1 MDNDIRNETPG
12 DFSPGRRKGLNAKSE
27 ENSVRRGTPETMSHP
42 DSDLLKKSPV
52 DAPKPY
58 RSPPTKQYRQSS
70 FIGMNNE
77 EAGKTEDTEL
87 PGFSDDRRK
96 TTRTKKIMTLG
107 ASVIFILGLAVTREL
122 IRPPETGISTK
133 EAWQVMS
140 ELNAAENTGEMGFAE
155 AIETEA
161 PNVPAVVSEEEKAE
175 LISQGQESMKTEIF
189 GTDEDQGISPYLT
202 ITGMTDK
209 EKRDTGFVETDCL
222 RAAGLFLK
230 DRGISTKRI
239 IVENPVDCSLPNGMA
254 FQGRLEKLDDMSF
267 RFILFPDLPG
277 EYIFMIEEDEE
288 KVQPET
294 LTTEN
299 ASDTAEQA
307 AGTQT
312 QAAVQTQNSPQTQS
326 QPQSQASQDTD
337 YDARN
342 ISISSVPEEL
352 LNYMDN
358 RYVFQYS
365 LYDYLFSHGKKEVQ
379 SAEVTD
385 YSIDAG
391 TRQATIKLKLTDG
404 SDLTAVYSKS
414 SGSYTFS

>member
-1 MDNDIRNETPG
+1 MDKDMRNETPK
-12 DFSPGRRKGLNAKSE
+12 DFPPEQKFETHGGPPDKSWSKHPWHRRSIMDEDAFPAE
-27 ENSVRRGTPETMSHP
+27 D
-42 DSDLLKKSPV
+42 DSNP
-52 DAPKPY
+52 
-58 RSPPTKQYRQSS
+58 
-70 FIGMNNE
+70 
-77 EAGKTEDTEL
+77 
-87 PGFSDDRRK
+87 DDRRK
-96 TTRTKKIMTLG
+96 VIRARKIATLG
-107 ASVIFILGLAVTREL
+107 ASVIFILGLAVAGEL
-122 IRPPETGISTK
+122 ARSPDPEISNQQAT
-133 EAWQVMS
+133 QVMS
-140 ELNAAENTGEMGFAE
+140 ELNAAENTGSYGLAE

-161 PNVPAVVSEEEKAE
+161 AMSQAEISEEEKAE
-175 LISQGQESMKTEIF
+175 LISQGEDSMKDQIF
-189 GTDEDQGISPYLT
+189 GDDEDQGISPYLT

-209 EKRDTGFVETDCL
+209 EKRDAGFVETDFL
-222 RAAGLFLK
+222 REAGLFLK

-239 IVENPVDCSLPNGMA
+239 IVEKEVECSLPKGMA
-254 FQGRLEKLDDMSF
+254 FQGRLEKVDGKSF
-267 RFILFPDLPG
+267 RFILFPNLPG
-277 EYIFMIEEDEE
+277 QYIFMIEEDEKE
-288 KVQPET
+288 VQPET
-294 LTTEN
+294 LTTED
-299 ASDTAEQA
+299 ASEADNQS
-307 AGTQT
+307 AGSQT
-312 QAAVQTQNSPQTQS
+312 QAASQAQYPLQV
-326 QPQSQASQDTD
+326 QPQSQTQEQADD

>member
-1 MDNDIRNETPG
+1 MDKDMRNKAPR
-12 DFSPGRRKGLNAKSE
+12 DFSPKREYETQEGPPDKKCPKGSRHMRILNAEKVPGVGDGSFSDERRKA
-27 ENSVRRGTPETMSHP
+27 VRS
-42 DSDLLKKSPV
+42 
-52 DAPKPY
+52 
-58 RSPPTKQYRQSS
+58 
-70 FIGMNNE
+70 
-77 EAGKTEDTEL
+77 
-87 PGFSDDRRK
+87 
-96 TTRTKKIMTLG
+96 KKIAAIG

-155 AIETEA
+155 AIETETTT
-161 PNVPAVVSEEEKAE
+161 PQPEISEEEKAG
-175 LISQGQESMKTEIF
+175 LISQGEDSMKKQIF
-189 GTDEDQGISPYLT
+189 GDEENQGISPYLT

-209 EKRDTGFVETDCL
+209 EKRDAGFVETDFL

-230 DRGISTKRI
+230 DRGISSKRI

-254 FQGRLEKLDDMSF
+254 FQGRLEKVDDMSF
-267 RFILFPDLPG
+267 RFILFPNLPG

-294 LTTEN
+294 LPTED
-299 ASDTAEQA
+299 ASDTEEQA

-312 QAAVQTQNSPQTQS
+312 QAAVQTQNPPQTQS

-391 TRQATIKLKLTDG
+391 TRQATIKLTLYDG

>member
-1 MDNDIRNETPG
+1 MDKDMRNKAPR
-12 DFSPGRRKGLNAKSE
+12 DFSPKREYETQEGPPDKKCPKGSRHMRILNAEKVPGVGDGSFSDERRKA
-27 ENSVRRGTPETMSHP
+27 VRS
-42 DSDLLKKSPV
+42 
-52 DAPKPY
+52 
-58 RSPPTKQYRQSS
+58 
-70 FIGMNNE
+70 
-77 EAGKTEDTEL
+77 
-87 PGFSDDRRK
+87 
-96 TTRTKKIMTLG
+96 KKIAALG

-155 AIETEA
+155 AIETETTT
-161 PNVPAVVSEEEKAE
+161 PQPEISEEEKAG
-175 LISQGQESMKTEIF
+175 LISQGEDSMKKQIF
-189 GTDEDQGISPYLT
+189 GDEENQGISPYLT

-209 EKRDTGFVETDCL
+209 EKRDAGFVETDFL

-230 DRGISTKRI
+230 DRGISSKRI

-254 FQGRLEKLDDMSF
+254 FQGRLEKVDDMSF
-267 RFILFPDLPG
+267 RFILFPNLPG

-294 LTTEN
+294 LTTED
-299 ASDTAEQA
+299 ASDTEEQA

-312 QAAVQTQNSPQTQS
+312 QAAVQTQNPPQTQS

-379 SAEVTD
+379 SADVTD

-391 TRQATIKLKLTDG
+391 TRQATIKLKLSDG
-404 SDLTAVYSKS
+404 SDLTAVYSKD
-414 SGSYTFS
+414 SGKYSFS

>member
-1 MDNDIRNETPG
+1 MDKNMRNEAPE
-12 DFSPGRRKGLNAKSE
+12 DFSPEREYETHEGPPDKKRPKDSQHMRSLNAEKVPGAGDSCFSDERRKA
-27 ENSVRRGTPETMSHP
+27 VRS
-42 DSDLLKKSPV
+42 
-52 DAPKPY
+52 
-58 RSPPTKQYRQSS
+58 
-70 FIGMNNE
+70 
-77 EAGKTEDTEL
+77 
-87 PGFSDDRRK
+87 
-96 TTRTKKIMTLG
+96 KKIAALG

-122 IRPPETGISTK
+122 IHPPETGISTK

-140 ELNAAENTGEMGFAE
+140 ELNAAENSGEVGLAE
-155 AIETEA
+155 AIETEE
-161 PNVPAVVSEEEKAE
+161 PDVPAVVSEEEKAE
-175 LISQGQESMKTEIF
+175 LISQGEDSMKVQIF
-189 GTDEDQGISPYLT
+189 GKEEDQGISPYLT

-209 EKRDTGFVETDCL
+209 EKRDAGFVETDFL

-230 DRGISTKRI
+230 DRGISSKRI
-239 IVENPVDCSLPNGMA
+239 IVENPVDCSLPDGMA
-254 FQGRLEKLDDMSF
+254 FQGRLEKVDNMSF

-277 EYIFMIEEDEE
+277 EYIFMVEEDEE

-294 LTTEN
+294 LTTED
-299 ASDTAEQA
+299 ALDTEGQA
-307 AGTQT
+307 AGTQAHET
-312 QAAVQTQNSPQTQS
+312 VQTQSPPQTQS

-385 YSIDAG
+385 YAIDAG
-391 TRQATIKLKLTDG
+391 TRQATIKLKLSDG
-404 SDLTAVYSKS
+404 SDLVAVYSKS

>member
-1 MDNDIRNETPG
+1 MDEDMRNETPK
-12 DFSPGRRKGLNAKSE
+12 DFPPGRRKSLKVSSGETSAQRE
-27 ENSVRRGTPETMSHP
+27 YPEILSHL
-42 DSDLLKKSPV
+42 DSDFKKESLG

-58 RSPPTKQYRQSS
+58 RRLPKRYRPGSFNSISS
-70 FIGMNNE
+70 E
-77 EAGKTEDTEL
+77 EAGKTQETGL
-87 PGFSDDRRK
+87 PDDRHKAARA
-96 TTRTKKIMTLG
+96 KKIATFG
-107 ASVIFILGLAVTREL
+107 ASVLFILGLAVVAEL
-122 IRPPETGISTK
+122 GKMPDPETSNQ
-133 EAWQVMS
+133 EATQVMS
-140 ELNAAENTGEMGFAE
+140 ELNAAESGGAFGLAE

-161 PNVPAVVSEEEKAE
+161 ASKQVGISEEEKSE
-175 LISQGQESMKTEIF
+175 LIRQGEKSMKEQIF
-189 GTDEDQGISPYLT
+189 GDEEDQGISPYLT

-209 EKRDTGFVETDCL
+209 EKRDAGFVETDFL

-254 FQGRLEKLDDMSF
+254 FQGRLEKVDDMTF
-267 RFILFPDLPG
+267 RFVLFPDLPG
-277 EYIFMIEEDEE
+277 EYIFMIEEDEQ

-294 LTTEN
+294 LTTED
-299 ASDTAEQA
+299 ASETDNQSASSETQSA
-307 AGTQT
+307 AQLQNPSTTQP
-312 QAAVQTQNSPQTQS
+312 QTQN
-326 QPQSQASQDTD
+326 QPVQDNG

-358 RYVFQYS
+358 RYVFQYI
-365 LYDYLFSHGKKEVQ
+365 LYDYLFSHGKKDVE

-391 TRQATIKLKLTDG
+391 TRQATIKLKLSDE

-414 SGSYTFS
+414 GGTYTFS

>member
-1 MDNDIRNETPG
+1 
-12 DFSPGRRKGLNAKSE
+12 
-27 ENSVRRGTPETMSHP
+27 
-42 DSDLLKKSPV
+42 
-52 DAPKPY
+52 
-58 RSPPTKQYRQSS
+58 
-70 FIGMNNE
+70 
-77 EAGKTEDTEL
+77 
-87 PGFSDDRRK
+87 
-96 TTRTKKIMTLG
+96 
-107 ASVIFILGLAVTREL
+107 
-122 IRPPETGISTK
+122 
-133 EAWQVMS
+133 
-140 ELNAAENTGEMGFAE
+140 
-155 AIETEA
+155 
-161 PNVPAVVSEEEKAE
+161 
-175 LISQGQESMKTEIF
+175 
-189 GTDEDQGISPYLT
+189 
-202 ITGMTDK
+202 MTDK
-209 EKRDTGFVETDCL
+209 EKRDAGFVETDFL

-254 FQGRLEKLDDMSF
+254 FQGRLEKVDDMSF

-294 LTTEN
+294 LMTEG
-299 ASDTAEQA
+299 ASDTEEQA
-307 AGTQT
+307 AGAQTQT
-312 QAAVQTQNSPQTQS
+312 TVQTQNPPQPQS

-391 TRQATIKLKLTDG
+391 TRQATIKLKLSDG
-404 SDLTAVYSKS
+404 SDLTAVYSKD
-414 SGSYTFS
+414 SGKYSFS

>member
-1 MDNDIRNETPG
+1 MDKDMRNKAPG
-12 DFSPGRRKGLNAKSE
+12 DFPPKREYETHKGPPDKSRSKNSWHMSSMNAAKA
-27 ENSVRRGTPETMSHP
+27 P
-42 DSDLLKKSPV
+42 D
-52 DAPKPY
+52 
-58 RSPPTKQYRQSS
+58 
-70 FIGMNNE
+70 
-77 EAGKTEDTEL
+77 AGD
-87 PGFSDDRRK
+87 GSFSDERRK
-96 TTRTKKIMTLG
+96 TVRSKKIAALG
-107 ASVIFILGLAVTREL
+107 ASVIFILGLAVTREM
-122 IRPPETGISTK
+122 IRPPETEISTK

-140 ELNAAENTGEMGFAE
+140 ELNAAENSGEVGLAE

-161 PNVPAVVSEEEKAE
+161 TLSQPEISDEEKEE
-175 LISQGQESMKTEIF
+175 LISQGEDSMKEQIF
-189 GTDEDQGISPYLT
+189 GNEEDQGISPYLT

-209 EKRDTGFVETDCL
+209 EKRDAGFVETDFL

-254 FQGRLEKLDDMSF
+254 FQGRLEKVDDMSF

-294 LTTEN
+294 LMTEG
-299 ASDTAEQA
+299 ASDTEEQA
-307 AGTQT
+307 AGAQTQT
-312 QAAVQTQNSPQTQS
+312 TVQTQNPPQPQS

-391 TRQATIKLKLTDG
+391 TRQATIKLKLSDG
-404 SDLTAVYSKS
+404 SDLTAVYSKD
-414 SGSYTFS
+414 SGKYSFS

>member
-1 MDNDIRNETPG
+1 MDNDMRNEAPE
-12 DFSPGRRKGLNAKSE
+12 DFSPEREYETHEGPPDKKRPKDSRHMRILNAEKVPGAGDSRFSDERRKA
-27 ENSVRRGTPETMSHP
+27 VRS
-42 DSDLLKKSPV
+42 
-52 DAPKPY
+52 
-58 RSPPTKQYRQSS
+58 
-70 FIGMNNE
+70 
-77 EAGKTEDTEL
+77 
-87 PGFSDDRRK
+87 
-96 TTRTKKIMTLG
+96 KKIAALG

-155 AIETEA
+155 AIETETTT
-161 PNVPAVVSEEEKAE
+161 PQPEISEEEKAG
-175 LISQGQESMKTEIF
+175 LISQGQESMKAEIF

-209 EKRDTGFVETDCL
+209 EKRDAGFVETDFL

-239 IVENPVDCSLPNGMA
+239 IVENPVDCSIPSGMA
-254 FQGRLEKLDDMSF
+254 FQGRLEKVDDMSF
-267 RFILFPDLPG
+267 RFILFPNLPG
-277 EYIFMIEEDEE
+277 KYIFMIEEDVQ
-288 KVQPET
+288 KVQPEIM
-294 LTTEN
+294 TTES
-299 ASDTAEQA
+299 ASDTEGQA
-307 AGTQT
+307 AGAQT
-312 QAAVQTQNSPQTQS
+312 QPTVQTQNPPQPQL
-326 QPQSQASQDTD
+326 QPQSQTSQDTD

-365 LYDYLFSHGKKEVQ
+365 LYDYLFSHGKKDVQ

-391 TRQATIKLKLTDG
+391 TRQATIKLKLSDG
-404 SDLTAVYSKS
+404 SGLTTTYSKS

>member
-1 MDNDIRNETPG
+1 MDKDMRNKAPG
-12 DFSPGRRKGLNAKSE
+12 DFPPKREYETHKGPPDKSRSKNSWHMSSMNAAKA
-27 ENSVRRGTPETMSHP
+27 P
-42 DSDLLKKSPV
+42 D
-52 DAPKPY
+52 
-58 RSPPTKQYRQSS
+58 
-70 FIGMNNE
+70 
-77 EAGKTEDTEL
+77 AGD
-87 PGFSDDRRK
+87 GSFSDERRK
-96 TTRTKKIMTLG
+96 TVRSKKIAALG

-122 IRPPETGISTK
+122 IRSPETEISTK

-140 ELNAAENTGEMGFAE
+140 ELNAAENSGEVGLAE

-161 PNVPAVVSEEEKAE
+161 ALPKPEISEEEKAE
-175 LISQGQESMKTEIF
+175 LINQGQESMKTEIF

-209 EKRDTGFVETDCL
+209 EERDAGFVETDFL

-239 IVENPVDCSLPNGMA
+239 IVENPIDCSLPNGMA
-254 FQGRLEKLDDMSF
+254 FQGRLEKVDDMSF

-294 LTTEN
+294 LMTEG
-299 ASDTAEQA
+299 ASDTEEQA
-307 AGTQT
+307 AGAQTQT
-312 QAAVQTQNSPQTQS
+312 TVQTQNPPQPQS

>member
-1 MDNDIRNETPG
+1 
-12 DFSPGRRKGLNAKSE
+12 
-27 ENSVRRGTPETMSHP
+27 
-42 DSDLLKKSPV
+42 
-52 DAPKPY
+52 
-58 RSPPTKQYRQSS
+58 
-70 FIGMNNE
+70 
-77 EAGKTEDTEL
+77 
-87 PGFSDDRRK
+87 
-96 TTRTKKIMTLG
+96 
-107 ASVIFILGLAVTREL
+107 
-122 IRPPETGISTK
+122 
-133 EAWQVMS
+133 
-140 ELNAAENTGEMGFAE
+140 
-155 AIETEA
+155 
-161 PNVPAVVSEEEKAE
+161 
-175 LISQGQESMKTEIF
+175 
-189 GTDEDQGISPYLT
+189 
-202 ITGMTDK
+202 
-209 EKRDTGFVETDCL
+209 
-222 RAAGLFLK
+222 
-230 DRGISTKRI
+230 
-239 IVENPVDCSLPNGMA
+239 
-254 FQGRLEKLDDMSF
+254 MSF

-326 QPQSQASQDTD
+326 QPQSQASH
-337 YDARN
+337 
-342 ISISSVPEEL
+342 PEEL

>member
-1 MDNDIRNETPG
+1 MDKDMRNEAPG
-12 DFSPGRRKGLNAKSE
+12 DFPPKREYETHKGPPDKSRSKNSWHMSSMNAAKA
-27 ENSVRRGTPETMSHP
+27 P
-42 DSDLLKKSPV
+42 D
-52 DAPKPY
+52 
-58 RSPPTKQYRQSS
+58 
-70 FIGMNNE
+70 
-77 EAGKTEDTEL
+77 AGD
-87 PGFSDDRRK
+87 GSFSDERRK
-96 TTRTKKIMTLG
+96 TVRSKKIAALG
-107 ASVIFILGLAVTREL
+107 ASVIFILGLAVTREM
-122 IRPPETGISTK
+122 IRPPETEISTK

-140 ELNAAENTGEMGFAE
+140 ELNAAENSGEVGLAE

-161 PNVPAVVSEEEKAE
+161 TLSQPEISDEEKEE
-175 LISQGQESMKTEIF
+175 LISQGEDSMKEQIF
-189 GTDEDQGISPYLT
+189 GNEEDQGISPYLT

-209 EKRDTGFVETDCL
+209 EKRDAGFVETDFL

-254 FQGRLEKLDDMSF
+254 FQGRLEKVDDMSF

-294 LTTEN
+294 LMTEG
-299 ASDTAEQA
+299 ASDTEEQA
-307 AGTQT
+307 AGAQTQT
-312 QAAVQTQNSPQTQS
+312 TVQTQNPPQPQS

-391 TRQATIKLKLTDG
+391 TRQATIKLKLSDG
-404 SDLTAVYSKS
+404 SDLTAVYSKD
-414 SGSYTFS
+414 SGKYSFS

>member
-1 MDNDIRNETPG
+1 MDKDMRNKAPG
-12 DFSPGRRKGLNAKSE
+12 DFPPKREYETHKGPPDKSRSKNSWHMSSMNAAKA
-27 ENSVRRGTPETMSHP
+27 P
-42 DSDLLKKSPV
+42 D
-52 DAPKPY
+52 
-58 RSPPTKQYRQSS
+58 
-70 FIGMNNE
+70 
-77 EAGKTEDTEL
+77 AGD
-87 PGFSDDRRK
+87 GSFSDERRK
-96 TTRTKKIMTLG
+96 TVRSKKIAALG
-107 ASVIFILGLAVTREL
+107 ASVIFILGLAVTREM
-122 IRPPETGISTK
+122 IRPPETEISTK

-140 ELNAAENTGEMGFAE
+140 ELNAAENSGEVGLAE

-161 PNVPAVVSEEEKAE
+161 TLSQPEISDEEKEE
-175 LISQGQESMKTEIF
+175 LISQGEDSMKEQIF
-189 GTDEDQGISPYLT
+189 GNEEDQGISPYLT

-209 EKRDTGFVETDCL
+209 EKRDAGFVETDFL

>member
-1 MDNDIRNETPG
+1 MDKDMRNKAPG
-12 DFSPGRRKGLNAKSE
+12 DFPPKREYETHEGPPDKSRSKNSWHMRSMNAAKAPDAGDGSFSDERRKK
-27 ENSVRRGTPETMSHP
+27 VRS
-42 DSDLLKKSPV
+42 
-52 DAPKPY
+52 
-58 RSPPTKQYRQSS
+58 
-70 FIGMNNE
+70 
-77 EAGKTEDTEL
+77 
-87 PGFSDDRRK
+87 
-96 TTRTKKIMTLG
+96 KKIAALG

-140 ELNAAENTGEMGFAE
+140 ELNAAENRGEMGFAE
-155 AIETEA
+155 AIETETA
-161 PNVPAVVSEEEKAE
+161 TPQPEISEEEKAE

-189 GTDEDQGISPYLT
+189 GTDENQGISPYLT

-209 EKRDTGFVETDCL
+209 EKRDAGFVETDFL

-239 IVENPVDCSLPNGMA
+239 IVENPVDCSIPSGMA
-254 FQGRLEKLDDMSF
+254 FQGRLEKVDDMSF
-267 RFILFPDLPG
+267 RFILFPNLPG

-288 KVQPET
+288 KVQPEM
-294 LTTEN
+294 LMTEG
-299 ASDTAEQA
+299 ASDTEEQA
-307 AGTQT
+307 AGAQTQT
-312 QAAVQTQNSPQTQS
+312 TVQTQNPPQPQS

-379 SAEVTD
+379 SADVTD

-391 TRQATIKLKLTDG
+391 TRQATIKLKLSDG
-404 SDLTAVYSKS
+404 SDLTAVYSKD
-414 SGSYTFS
+414 SGKYSFS

>member
-1 MDNDIRNETPG
+1 MDKNMRNEAPE
-12 DFSPGRRKGLNAKSE
+12 DFSPEQRKGLNTKSE
-27 ENSVRRGTPETMSHP
+27 ENNVRRGTPETMSHLDP
-42 DSDLLKKSPV
+42 DLLKKIPV
-52 DAPKPY
+52 DAPKPH
-58 RSPPTKQYRQSS
+58 RSPPTKRYRQGS

-77 EAGKTEDTEL
+77 EAGKAEDTEL
-87 PGFSDDRRK
+87 PGLSDDRRK
-96 TTRTKKIMTLG
+96 TIRTKKIMTLG
-107 ASVIFILGLAVTREL
+107 ASVIFILSLAVAGEMAKL
-122 IRPPETGISTK
+122 PDPESSNRQAT
-133 EAWQVMS
+133 QVMS
-140 ELNAAENTGEMGFAE
+140 ELNAAENSGEVGLAE
-155 AIETEA
+155 AIETEE
-161 PNVPAVVSEEEKAE
+161 PDVPAVVSEEEKAE
-175 LISQGQESMKTEIF
+175 LISQGQDSMKVEIF

-209 EKRDTGFVETDCL
+209 EKRDAGFVETDFL

-239 IVENPVDCSLPNGMA
+239 IVENPIDCSLPNGMA
-254 FQGRLEKLDDMSF
+254 FQGRLEKVDDMSF

-288 KVQPET
+288 KVQPES
-294 LTTEN
+294 LTTEG
-299 ASDTAEQA
+299 ASDTEGQA
-307 AGTQT
+307 AGIQT
-312 QAAVQTQNSPQTQS
+312 QAAVQTQNPPQTQS

-391 TRQATIKLKLTDG
+391 TRQATIKLKLSDG

>member
-1 MDNDIRNETPG
+1 MDKDMRNEALEN
-12 DFSPGRRKGLNAKSE
+12 FSPEREHETHEGPSDTSRHKNSWHLRSMNAEKVPGAGDGSFSDERRKA
-27 ENSVRRGTPETMSHP
+27 VRS
-42 DSDLLKKSPV
+42 
-52 DAPKPY
+52 
-58 RSPPTKQYRQSS
+58 
-70 FIGMNNE
+70 
-77 EAGKTEDTEL
+77 
-87 PGFSDDRRK
+87 
-96 TTRTKKIMTLG
+96 KKIAALG

-140 ELNAAENTGEMGFAE
+140 ELNAAENSGEMGIAE

-161 PNVPAVVSEEEKAE
+161 SVSQPEISEEKRAE
-175 LISQGQESMKTEIF
+175 LISQGEDSMKKQIF
-189 GTDEDQGISPYLT
+189 GDEENQGISPYLT

-209 EKRDTGFVETDCL
+209 EKRDAGFMETDFL

-254 FQGRLEKLDDMSF
+254 FQGRLEKVDDMSF

-294 LTTEN
+294 LTTED
-299 ASDTAEQA
+299 ASDTEGQA

-312 QAAVQTQNSPQTQS
+312 QTDVQTQSPPQTQS

-391 TRQATIKLKLTDG
+391 TRQATIKLKLSDG
-404 SDLTAVYSKS
+404 SDLTAVYSKD
-414 SGSYTFS
+414 SGKYSFS

>member
-1 MDNDIRNETPG
+1 MDKDMRNKAPG
-12 DFSPGRRKGLNAKSE
+12 DFPPKREYETHEGPPDKSRSKNSWHMRSMNAAKAPDAGDGSFSDERRKK
-27 ENSVRRGTPETMSHP
+27 VRS
-42 DSDLLKKSPV
+42 
-52 DAPKPY
+52 
-58 RSPPTKQYRQSS
+58 
-70 FIGMNNE
+70 
-77 EAGKTEDTEL
+77 
-87 PGFSDDRRK
+87 
-96 TTRTKKIMTLG
+96 KKIAALG
-107 ASVIFILGLAVTREL
+107 ASVIFILGLAVTREM
-122 IRPPETGISTK
+122 IRPPETEISTK

-140 ELNAAENTGEMGFAE
+140 ELNAAENSGEVGLTE

-161 PNVPAVVSEEEKAE
+161 TLLQPEISDEEKEE
-175 LISQGQESMKTEIF
+175 LISQGEDSMKEQIF
-189 GTDEDQGISPYLT
+189 GNEEDQGISPYLT
-202 ITGMTDK
+202 IIGMTDK
-209 EKRDTGFVETDCL
+209 EKRDSGFVETDFL

-239 IVENPVDCSLPNGMA
+239 IVENPVDCSIPSGMA
-254 FQGRLEKLDDMSF
+254 FQGRLQKVDDMSF

-288 KVQPET
+288 KVQPEM
-294 LTTEN
+294 LMTEG
-299 ASDTAEQA
+299 ASDTEEQA
-307 AGTQT
+307 AGAQTQT
-312 QAAVQTQNSPQTQS
+312 TVQTQNPPQPQS

-379 SAEVTD
+379 SADVTD

-391 TRQATIKLKLTDG
+391 TRQATIKLKLSDG
-404 SDLTAVYSKS
+404 SDLTAVYSKD
-414 SGSYTFS
+414 SGKYSFS

>member
-1 MDNDIRNETPG
+1 MDKDMRNKAPR
-12 DFSPGRRKGLNAKSE
+12 DFSPKREYETQEGPPDKKCPKGSRHMRILNAEKVPGVGDGSFSDERRKA
-27 ENSVRRGTPETMSHP
+27 VRS
-42 DSDLLKKSPV
+42 
-52 DAPKPY
+52 
-58 RSPPTKQYRQSS
+58 
-70 FIGMNNE
+70 
-77 EAGKTEDTEL
+77 
-87 PGFSDDRRK
+87 
-96 TTRTKKIMTLG
+96 KKIAALG

-155 AIETEA
+155 AIETETTT
-161 PNVPAVVSEEEKAE
+161 PQPEISEEEKAG
-175 LISQGQESMKTEIF
+175 LISQGEDSMKKQIF
-189 GTDEDQGISPYLT
+189 GDEENQGISPYLT

-209 EKRDTGFVETDCL
+209 EKRDAGFVETDFL

-230 DRGISTKRI
+230 DRGISSKRI

-254 FQGRLEKLDDMSF
+254 FQGRLEKVDDMSF
-267 RFILFPDLPG
+267 RFILFPNLPG

-294 LTTEN
+294 LTTED
-299 ASDTAEQA
+299 ASDTEEQA

-312 QAAVQTQNSPQTQS
+312 QAAVQTQNPPQTQS

-365 LYDYLFSHGKKEVQ
+365 LYDYLCSHGKKEVQ

-391 TRQATIKLKLTDG
+391 TRQATIKLTLYDG